1 MGRKAKFS
9 KEVKID
15 ACIRYLSGRSGISEL
30 KNEIGCDEMS
40 LREWI
45 ACYENNGSNAFNEKK
60 YNQTYTE
67 EFKYQII
74 CECERESTRTV
85 AARYNISSSVVRNW
99 IIKYNKGELDAYD
112 PHPEVY
118 EMKSRKVTLEEK
130 IEIVK
135 WTIENNND
143 YKGATLRY
151 TVPYHSVFNWVKKYN
166 ELGEEG
172 LKDNRGRSKSEKD
185 LTELEKKDRE
195 IEKLKLELERVKRAE
210 EILKKNLEIRTQ
222 LMKDSRKYNK

>member
-1 MGRKAKFS
+1 MIYYVLFYQMTQDHCFYNMQSSALKSFDKKGHN
-9 KEVKID
+9 
-15 ACIRYLSGRSGISEL
+15 RSY
-30 KNEIGCDEMS
+30 S
-40 LREWI
+40 L
-45 ACYENNGSNAFNEKK
+45 
-60 YNQTYTE
+60 

-74 CECERESTRTV
+74 LECEKESVNTV
-85 AARYNISSSVVRNW
+85 APKYNISRSVVRNW
-99 IIKYNKGELDAYD
+99 IMKYNKGELEEYD

-118 EMKSRKVTLEEK
+118 NMKNRKVTIEEK

-143 YKGATLRY
+143 YKEAALRY
-151 TVPYHSVFNWVKKYN
+151 TVPYYLVYNWVKKYN
-166 ELGEEG
+166 ESGEEG
-172 LKDNRGRSKSEKD
+172 LKDNRGKSKSEKD

-210 EILKKNLEIRTQ
+210 EILKKNLEIREQ

>member
-15 ACIRYLSGRSGISEL
+15 ACISYLSGKSGVSEL
-30 KNEIGCDEMS
+30 ANEIGCSENV
-40 LREWI
+40 LRRWVRS
-45 ACYENNGSNAFNEKK
+45 YEIHGANTFNEKS
-60 YNQTYTE
+60 YNRSFTY

-74 CECERESTRTV
+74 CECKEKSTDTV

-118 EMKSRKVTLEEK
+118 DMKNRKVTLEEK

-143 YKGATLRY
+143 YKGAALRY

-166 ELGEEG
+166 ESGEEG
-172 LKDNRGRSKSEKD
+172 LKDNRGKSKSEKD

-210 EILKKNLEIRTQ
+210 EILKKNLEIREQ

>member
-1 MGRKAKFS
+1 MGRKEKFS

-15 ACIRYLSGRSGISEL
+15 ACKRYLSGRSGVSEL
-30 KNEIGCDEMS
+30 KNEIGCDEMT
-40 LREWI
+40 LRHWI
-45 ACYENNGSNAFNEKK
+45 ACYKNNGPESFDKK
-60 YNQTYTE
+60 GHNRSYSL

-74 CECERESTRTV
+74 LECEKESVNTV
-85 AARYNISSSVVRNW
+85 APKYNISRSVVRNW
-99 IIKYNKGELDAYD
+99 IMKYNKGELEEYD

-118 EMKSRKVTLEEK
+118 NMKNRKVTIEEK

-143 YKGATLRY
+143 YKEAALRY
-151 TVPYHSVFNWVKKYN
+151 TVPYYLVYNWVKKYN
-166 ELGEEG
+166 ESGEEG
-172 LKDNRGRSKSEKD
+172 LKDNRGKSKSEKD

-210 EILKKNLEIRTQ
+210 EILKKNLEIREQ

>member
-15 ACIRYLSGRSGISEL
+15 ACIRYLSGKSGVSEL
-30 KNEIGCDEMS
+30 ANEIGCSENV
-40 LREWI
+40 LRRWVRS
-45 ACYENNGSNAFNEKK
+45 YEIHGANTFNEKS
-60 YNQTYTE
+60 YNRSFTY

-74 CECERESTRTV
+74 CECKEESIDTV

>member
-1 MGRKAKFS
+1 MGRKVKFS

-15 ACIRYLSGRSGISEL
+15 VCKRYLSGKSGVSEL
-30 KNEIGCDEMS
+30 ANEIGCSENV
-40 LREWI
+40 LRRWVRS
-45 ACYENNGSNAFNEKK
+45 YEIHGANTFNEKS
-60 YNQTYTE
+60 YNRSFTY

-74 CECERESTRTV
+74 CECKEESIETV

-99 IIKYNKGELDAYD
+99 IIKYNKGELEAYD

-118 EMKSRKVTLEEK
+118 DMKNRKVTLEEK

-143 YKGATLRY
+143 YKGAALRY

-166 ELGEEG
+166 ESGEEG
-172 LKDNRGRSKSEKD
+172 LMDNRGKSKSEKD

-210 EILKKNLEIRTQ
+210 EILKKNLEIREQ
-222 LMKDSRKYNK
+222 LMRDSRKYNK

>member
-15 ACIRYLSGRSGISEL
+15 ACIRYLSGKSGVSEL
-30 KNEIGCDEMS
+30 ANEIGCSENV
-40 LREWI
+40 LRRWVRS
-45 ACYENNGSNAFNEKK
+45 YEIHGANTFNEKS
-60 YNQTYTE
+60 YNRSFTY

-74 CECERESTRTV
+74 CECKEESIETV

-99 IIKYNKGELDAYD
+99 IMKYNKGELEAYD

-118 EMKSRKVTLEEK
+118 DMKNRKVTLEEK

-143 YKGATLRY
+143 YKGAALKY
-151 TVPYHSVFNWVKKYN
+151 SVPYHSVFKWVKKYN
-166 ELGEEG
+166 ETKEEG
-172 LKDNRGRSKSEKD
+172 LKDNRGRSKSEKN
-185 LTELEKKDRE
+185 LTELEKKELE
-195 IEKLKLELERVKRAE
+195 IERLKNELERRKRAE